1 MAVPNRRLIKIKAT
15 LAPMTLLSLRTNGVY
30 PVISRNHDGSD
41 HDAPAGRRARPIRVI
56 MILALALLLIGLQPW
71 NYGHRANASAIG
83 SIETIIGVSAYHG
96 SGDHGAGIPAPGHCL
111 FHAGCA
117 VSLDGEASML
127 PVSFASD
134 WPAFIA
140 GTDIGLRP
148 RPDPRPPKFLA

>member
-1 MAVPNRRLIKIKAT
+1 M
-15 LAPMTLLSLRTNGVY
+15 
-30 PVISRNHDGSD
+30 ISRYHDGSD
-41 HDAPAGRRARPIRVI
+41 HDAPAGRRARPVRVI

-71 NYGHRANASAIG
+71 NYGPPANASAIG
-83 SIETIIGVSAYHG
+83 SIEYIIGVSTDHG

-117 VSLDGEASML
+117 VSLGGEASML

-140 GTDIGLRP
+140 GTDVGLRP
-148 RPDPRPPKFLA
+148 RPDPKPPKFLA